1 MVAKCLWRVSV
12 RLKSLIFKS
21 NGSKWQKGNASL
33 RWQRDR
39 ELEVHLESL
48 CFRRLPLQGLQRPVD
63 SRLRR
68 HITKGQRAISM
79 LNPDQIRAARAL
91 LRWSAREL
99 AARSSVHL
107 TTIQRME
114 GQHGVLRG
122 RIATLQ
128 KVQAALEAAGV
139 EFTEPK
145 RGGSSVRL
153 QAQGRGD
160 RRLSP
165 RKAMHP

>member
-1 MVAKCLWRVSV
+1 
-12 RLKSLIFKS
+12 
-21 NGSKWQKGNASL
+21 
-33 RWQRDR
+33 
-39 ELEVHLESL
+39 
-48 CFRRLPLQGLQRPVD
+48 
-63 SRLRR
+63 
-68 HITKGQRAISM
+68 M
-79 LNPDQIRAARAL
+79 LTPDQIRAARAL

-145 RGGSSVRL
+145 RGGSGVRL
-153 QAQGRGD
+153 QALGRGD
-160 RRLSP
+160 RRMRS
-165 RKAMHP
+165 R

>member
-1 MVAKCLWRVSV
+1 MSIL
-12 RLKSLIFKS
+12 
-21 NGSKWQKGNASL
+21 
-33 RWQRDR
+33 
-39 ELEVHLESL
+39 
-48 CFRRLPLQGLQRPVD
+48 
-63 SRLRR
+63 
-68 HITKGQRAISM
+68 T
-79 LNPDQIRAARAL
+79 PDQIRVARTL

-114 GQHGVLRG
+114 GQYGVLRG

-128 KVQAALEAAGV
+128 KVQTALEAAGV

-160 RRLSP
+160 RWLSP
-165 RKAMHP
+165 RKAMRP

>member
-1 MVAKCLWRVSV
+1 
-12 RLKSLIFKS
+12 
-21 NGSKWQKGNASL
+21 
-33 RWQRDR
+33 
-39 ELEVHLESL
+39 
-48 CFRRLPLQGLQRPVD
+48 
-63 SRLRR
+63 
-68 HITKGQRAISM
+68 M
-79 LNPDQIRAARAL
+79 LTPDQIRAARAL

-99 AARSSVHL
+99 AARSLVHL

-114 GQHGVLRG
+114 GLHGVLRG

-128 KVQAALEAAGV
+128 KVQTALEAAGV

-145 RGGSSVRL
+145 RGGSGVWL

-165 RKAMHP
+165 RKAR